1 MSPEVLRSCVTR
13 ESALLAGALA
23 LAAGWMGGATAALG
37 VLAGAAIAIV
47 NFRWLTSRLTAVLV
61 GEAAG
66 RVAGL
71 ALGLRLLGVGAACAG
86 LLLSGA
92 AHPVALVVGLTV
104 LPCDLIAR
112 GLRSSEARS

>member
-1 MSPEVLRSCVTR
+1 MLV
-13 ESALLAGALA
+13 GALA
-23 LAAGWMGGATAALG
+23 VVAGWIGGATAGVG
-37 VLAGAAIAIV
+37 VLAGGAIAIV
-47 NFRWLTSRLTAVLV
+47 NFRWLTSRLAAVLA
-61 GEAAG
+61 GDAAG

-71 ALGLRLLGVGAACAG
+71 ALGLRLLGVGAAVAG

-112 GLRSSEARS
+112 GLRSAEARS